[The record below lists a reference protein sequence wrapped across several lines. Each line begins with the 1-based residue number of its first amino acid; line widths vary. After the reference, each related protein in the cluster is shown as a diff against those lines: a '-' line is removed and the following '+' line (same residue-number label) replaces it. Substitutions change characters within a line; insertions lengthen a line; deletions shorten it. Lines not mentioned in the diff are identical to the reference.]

1 MVSSG
6 TESDVEYRA
15 WPGINDDCLDSERV
29 SILRLLSFVRQGA
42 IYKDNP
48 SVWFHVEVVASIGL
62 VCGSIVVADI

>member
-42 IYKDNP
+42 I
-48 SVWFHVEVVASIGL
+48 
-62 VCGSIVVADI
+62 